1 MEDNTKEILEN
12 EIKKETKTK
21 NGKGTATSIKLEYNG
36 ETYIL
41 EYSKR
46 AITIMEDQG
55 FRIGDIDDKPMTS
68 LLLLFKGAF
77 IKNHRTVSEAL
88 VEEIYDHCEDVDKMI
103 STLMDMYMEAF
114 EGVRTEDDDTKKANW
129 TIQ

>member
-12 EIKKETKTK
+12 EITK
-21 NGKGTATSIKLEYNG
+21 NDNVNKGFAKSIKIEYKG

-46 AITIMEDQG
+46 AITIMEDNG
-55 FRIGDIDDKPMTS
+55 FRLSDIDDKPMTS

-88 VEEIYDHCEDVDKMI
+88 VEEIYDHCPDAEKMV
-103 STLMDMYMEAF
+103 SALMEMYMQAF
-114 EGVRTEDDDTKKANW
+114 EGVRTEDDDSKKANW